1 MILISKTFIYIRGD
15 IMGRFPN
22 IAASKAKTGA
32 AKAKV
37 YSSYAKEIYACAK
50 QGGTDPNG
58 NLTLRHLIEKAKKE
72 QVPADVIKRA
82 IDKVNQGVDES
93 YTSVRY
99 EGFASGG
106 ATVMVDCLTDNVNRT
121 VSMVRNAFT
130 KSNGKMGVSG
140 CVSHM
145 YEHLSVVVVKDMSED
160 EVLEALLL
168 GEVDAKEIEEEDGN
182 VNIYGDPSDL
192 FKIKDAI
199 TSARADAEFLIDE
212 VTFLANEMV
221 TLEGE
226 DKENFEKLLSMLD
239 DVEDVQKVYHNVNM

>member
-1 MILISKTFIYIRGD
+1 
-15 IMGRFPN
+15 MGRFPN

-32 AKAKV
+32 QKAKV
-37 YSSYAKEIYACAK
+37 YSSYAKEIYQVAK

-58 NLTLRHLIEKAKKE
+58 NLSLRHLIEKAKKE

-82 IDKVNQGVDES
+82 IDKVNSGADES

-130 KSNGKMGVSG
+130 KSKGKMGVSG

-145 YEHLSVVVVKDMSED
+145 YEHLSVVIVKGMSED
-160 EVLEALLL
+160 EVLEALIM
-168 GEVDAKEIEEEDGN
+168 GEVDAKQIEAEEGN
-182 VNIYGDPSDL
+182 ISIYGDPSDL

-199 TSARADAEFLIDE
+199 TNARADAEFIVDE
-212 VTFLANEMV
+212 VTMLPNEMV
-221 TLEGE
+221 SLEGE
-226 DKENFEKLLSMLD
+226 DKENFDKLLTMLD
-239 DVEDVQKVYHNVNM
+239 DVEDVQKVYHNVNL

>member
-1 MILISKTFIYIRGD
+1 
-15 IMGRFPN
+15 MGRFPN

-32 AKAKV
+32 QKAKV
-37 YSSYAKEIYACAK
+37 YSSYAKEIYQVAK

-58 NLTLRHLIEKAKKE
+58 NLSLRHLIEKAKKE

-82 IDKVNQGVDES
+82 IDKVNSGADES

-130 KSNGKMGVSG
+130 KSKGKMGVSG

-145 YEHLSVVVVKDMSED
+145 YEHLSVVIVKGMSED
-160 EVLEALLL
+160 EALEALIM
-168 GEVDAKEIEEEDGN
+168 GEVDAKQIEAEEGN
-182 VNIYGDPSDL
+182 VSIYGDPSDL
-192 FKIKDAI
+192 YKIKDAI
-199 TSARADAEFLIDE
+199 INAKADAEFIVDE
-212 VTFLANEMV
+212 VTMLPNEMV
-221 TLEGE
+221 SLEGE
-226 DKENFEKLLSMLD
+226 DKENFDKLLTMLD
-239 DVEDVQKVYHNVNM
+239 DVEDVQKVYHNVNL

>member
-1 MILISKTFIYIRGD
+1 
-15 IMGRFPN
+15 MGRFPN

-37 YSSYAKEIYACAK
+37 YSSYAKEIYSIAK

-58 NLTLRHLIEKAKKE
+58 NLNLRHLIEKAKKE

-82 IDKVNQGVDES
+82 IDKVNSGADES

-121 VSMVRNAFT
+121 VSLVRNAFT
-130 KSNGKMGVSG
+130 KSKAKMGVSG

-145 YEHLSVVVVKDMSED
+145 YEHLSVVIVKNMTED
-160 EVLEALLL
+160 EVIEALLM
-168 GEVDAKEIEEEDGN
+168 GEVDAKEIEAEDGN
-182 VNIYGDPSDL
+182 VSIYGDPTDL
-192 FKIKDAI
+192 YKIKDAL
-199 TSARADAEFLIDE
+199 EFIVDE
-212 VTFLANEMV
+212 VTYLPNETV
-221 TLEGE
+221 LLEGE
-226 DKENFEKLLSMLD
+226 DKENFDKLISMLD
-239 DVEDVQKVYHNVNM
+239 DVEDVQKVYHNVVI

>member
-1 MILISKTFIYIRGD
+1 
-15 IMGRFPN
+15 MGRFPN

-37 YSSYAKEIYACAK
+37 YSSYAKEIYQVAK

-82 IDKVNQGVDES
+82 IDKVNSGVDES

-106 ATVMVDCLTDNVNRT
+106 ATVMVDCLTDNVNRS

-145 YEHLSVVVVKDMSED
+145 YEHLSVVIVKDMSED
-160 EVLEALLL
+160 EALEALLM
-168 GEVDAKEIEEEDGN
+168 GEVDAKEIEAEDGN
-182 VNIYGDPSDL
+182 VSIYGDPSDL
-192 FKIKDAI
+192 YRIKEAI
-199 TSARADAEFLIDE
+199 LIAKKEAEFIVDE
-212 VTFLANEMV
+212 VTYLPNEMV

-226 DKENFEKLLSMLD
+226 DKENFDKLLSMLD
-239 DVEDVQKVYHNVNM
+239 EVEDVQKVYHNVNL

>member
-1 MILISKTFIYIRGD
+1 
-15 IMGRFPN
+15 MGRFPN

-37 YSSYAKEIYACAK
+37 YSGYAKEIYSIAK

-58 NLTLRHLIEKAKKE
+58 NLNLRHLIEKAKKE

-82 IDKVNQGVDES
+82 IDKVNSGADES

-121 VSMVRNAFT
+121 VSLVRNAFT
-130 KSNGKMGVSG
+130 KSKAKMGVSG

-145 YEHLSVVVVKDMSED
+145 YEHLSVIVVKNMTED
-160 EVLEALLL
+160 EVIEALLM
-168 GEVDAKEIEEEDGN
+168 GEVDAKEIDAADDN
-182 VNIYGDPSDL
+182 VSIYGDPSDL
-192 FKIKDAI
+192 YKIKDAL
-199 TSARADAEFLIDE
+199 TNMKPDVEFIVDE
-212 VTFLANEMV
+212 VTYLPNETV
-221 TLEGE
+221 LLEGE
-226 DKENFEKLLSMLD
+226 DKENFDKLISMLD
-239 DVEDVQKVYHNVNM
+239 DVEDVQKVYHNVVI

>member
-1 MILISKTFIYIRGD
+1 
-15 IMGRFPN
+15 MGRFPN

-37 YSSYAKEIYACAK
+37 YSSYAKEIYQVAK

-82 IDKVNQGVDES
+82 IDKVNSGVDES

-106 ATVMVDCLTDNVNRT
+106 ATVIVDCLTDNVNRS

-145 YEHLSVVVVKDMSED
+145 YEHLSVVIVKDMSED
-160 EVLEALLL
+160 EVLEALLMN
-168 GEVDAKEIEEEDGN
+168 EVDAKEIETEDGN
-182 VNIYGDPSDL
+182 VSIYGDPADL
-192 FKIKDAI
+192 YKIKEAI
-199 TSARADAEFLIDE
+199 VSAKADAEFLVDE
-212 VTFLANEMV
+212 VTMLSNETV

-226 DKENFEKLLSMLD
+226 DKDNFDKLLNMLD
-239 DVEDVQKVYHNVNM
+239 DVEDVQKVYHNVNL

>member
-1 MILISKTFIYIRGD
+1 
-15 IMGRFPN
+15 MGRFPN

-37 YSSYAKEIYACAK
+37 YSSYAKEIYQVAK

-82 IDKVNQGVDES
+82 IDKVNSGVDES

-106 ATVMVDCLTDNVNRT
+106 ATVMVDCLTDNVNRS

-145 YEHLSVVVVKDMSED
+145 YEHLSVVIVKDMSED
-160 EVLEALLL
+160 EALEALLM
-168 GEVDAKEIEEEDGN
+168 GEVDAKEIEAEDGN
-182 VNIYGDPSDL
+182 VSIYGDPSDL
-192 FKIKDAI
+192 YKIKEAI
-199 TSARADAEFLIDE
+199 TKVLPSVDFEVDEISMLPKERMTLTGEDLNEFNKLVNMLDE
-212 VTFLANEMV
+212 V
-221 TLEGE
+221 
-226 DKENFEKLLSMLD
+226 D
-239 DVEDVQKVYHNVNM
+239 DVQTVYHNVEL